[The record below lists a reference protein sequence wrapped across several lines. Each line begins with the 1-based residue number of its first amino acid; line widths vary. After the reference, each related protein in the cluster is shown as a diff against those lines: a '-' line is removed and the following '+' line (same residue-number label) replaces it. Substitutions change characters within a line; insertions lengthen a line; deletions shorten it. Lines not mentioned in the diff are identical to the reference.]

1 MIGRRYNFVIQRV
14 RLVASAIALG
24 TPDVGAIAAEQ
35 DAHMHL
41 VSLALEPAKESADA
55 VPPIVFVVF
64 FSVFAAALFAF
75 DNEILIG
82 LRQLFEGHI
91 DIDLFAGTG
100 AE

>member
-1 MIGRRYNFVIQRV
+1 MDRRCNFVIQRV
-14 RLVASAIALG
+14 CLIPSAPAFG
-24 TPDVGAIAAEQ
+24 TPDVSAIAAEQ

-41 VSLALEPAKESADA
+41 VSFALQPAKEPADA

-64 FSVFAAALFAF
+64 FSVFAAALLAF

-91 DIDLFAGTG
+91 DIDLFASTG

>member
-1 MIGRRYNFVIQRV
+1 MDARYNFVVQSL
-14 RLVASAIALG
+14 RLIAPALALG
-24 TPDVGAIAAEQ
+24 AGDVSAIAAEQ

-41 VSLALEPAKESADA
+41 VSFALQPAKEPADA

-64 FSVFAAALFAF
+64 FSVFAAALLAF